1 MDGVPLGRRDSF
13 LSRMR
18 WEIALVKDV
27 DPAEIKKIMT
37 RLKTVRGHIAGVE
50 RMIEEEKSCEEIL
63 LQLVAVRSAVHKV
76 SVLVAQRYVNC
87 CLIEAIDQG
96 EEHQE
101 VLNKA
106 IETLMKLN
114 Q

>member
-1 MDGVPLGRRDSF
+1 M
-13 LSRMR
+13 
-18 WEIALVKDV
+18 KDV
-27 DPAEIKKIMT
+27 DQAETNNIIT

-50 RMIEEEKSCEEIL
+50 RMIAEEKPCEDIL
-63 LQLVAVRSAVHKV
+63 LQLVAVRSAVQKV
-76 SVLVAQRYVNC
+76 SVIVAQHYANSCVV
-87 CLIEAIDQG
+87 EALDKG
-96 EEHQE
+96 ENRQE

>member
-1 MDGVPLGRRDSF
+1 MKEADQ
-13 LSRMR
+13 
-18 WEIALVKDV
+18 EEVKQV
-27 DPAEIKKIMT
+27 LT
-37 RLKTVRGHIAGVE
+37 RLKTIRGHISGVE
-50 RMIEEEKSCEEIL
+50 RMIEDEKSCDDIL
-63 LQLVAVRSAVHKV
+63 LQLVAIRSAVQKV
-76 SVLVAQRYVNC
+76 SVLVAQRYANS

-96 EEHQE
+96 EDRQE

>member
-1 MDGVPLGRRDSF
+1 
-13 LSRMR
+13 MR
-18 WEIALVKDV
+18 WEGALVKEV
-27 DPAEIKKIMT
+27 DPDEVKQILT
-37 RLKTVRGHIAGVE
+37 RLKTVRGHISGVE

-63 LQLVAVRSAVHKV
+63 LQLVAIRSAIHKT
-76 SVLVAQRYVNC
+76 SVIVAQRYASS

-96 EEHQE
+96 EDRQDA
-101 VLNKA
+101 LNKA

>member
-1 MDGVPLGRRDSF
+1 
-13 LSRMR
+13 MR
-18 WEIALVKDV
+18 GEGALVKEV
-27 DPAEIKKIMT
+27 DPDEVKQILT
-37 RLKTVRGHIAGVE
+37 RLKTVRGHISGVE

-63 LQLVAVRSAVHKV
+63 LQLVAIRSAIHKT
-76 SVLVAQRYVNC
+76 SVIVAQRYASS

-96 EEHQE
+96 EDRQDA
-101 VLNKA
+101 LNKA

>member
-1 MDGVPLGRRDSF
+1 
-13 LSRMR
+13 MR
-18 WEIALVKDV
+18 WEIALLKEVDAEEVKR
-27 DPAEIKKIMT
+27 ILT

-63 LQLVAVRSAVHKV
+63 LQLVAIRSAVHKT
-76 SVLVAQRYVNC
+76 SVIVAQRYASS
-87 CLIEAIDQG
+87 CLLEAIDSG
-96 EEHQE
+96 EDRQE
-101 VLNKA
+101 VLNNA

>member
-1 MDGVPLGRRDSF
+1 MKKVDS
-13 LSRMR
+13 
-18 WEIALVKDV
+18 EEVKQ
-27 DPAEIKKIMT
+27 ILT

-50 RMIEEEKSCEEIL
+50 RMIEEDKGCEEIL
-63 LQLVAVRSAVHKV
+63 LQLVAIRSAVHKT
-76 SVLVAQRYVNC
+76 SVIVAQRYASS

-96 EEHQE
+96 DDRQGA
-101 VLNKA
+101 LNKA

>member
-1 MDGVPLGRRDSF
+1 MKS
-13 LSRMR
+13 
-18 WEIALVKDV
+18 V
-27 DPAEIKKIMT
+27 DPAETKQILT
-37 RLKTVRGHIAGVE
+37 RLKTVRGHVAAVE

-63 LQLVAVRSAVHKV
+63 MQLVAIRSAVQKV
-76 SVLVAQRYVNC
+76 SIVVAQRYANTC
-87 CLIEAIDQG
+87 MIDALEQG
-96 EEHQE
+96 EDRQE

>member
-1 MDGVPLGRRDSF
+1 MKEVDSK
-13 LSRMR
+13 
-18 WEIALVKDV
+18 EVKQ
-27 DPAEIKKIMT
+27 ILT
-37 RLKTVRGHIAGVE
+37 RLKTVRGHISGVE

-63 LQLVAVRSAVHKV
+63 LQLVAIRSAVHKT
-76 SVLVAQRYVNC
+76 SVIVAQHYASS

-96 EEHQE
+96 EDRQD